1 MSVCGYVLGL
11 GDRHCEN
18 ILMASSN
25 GDCIHVDFNCLFNKG
40 ETLGVP
46 EIVPFRL
53 THNMTEAMGPLGYE
67 GIYRKTCEC
76 SLKILRD
83 YKEPLITILKTFI
96 YDPLVEWKTQT
107 QMKESINGETISAK
121 VINKE
126 FSLIKMMF
134 VLRTFNTLK
143 GQIHLQNITCRLKG
157 MHTTRWISTNS
168 KVKALPLSV
177 EGHVNTLIK
186 VKHNQAFWSLANN

>member
-1 MSVCGYVLGL
+1 MRTFQEPNSWYNARSNFVRTAAVMSVCGYVLGL

-40 ETLGVP
+40 ETLAIP

-96 YDPLVEWKTQT
+96 YDPLVEWKTSNYKNSGT
-107 QMKESINGETISAK
+107 GETISAK
-121 VINKE
+121 VTYYI
-126 FSLIKMMF
+126 
-134 VLRTFNTLK
+134 
-143 GQIHLQNITCRLKG
+143 
-157 MHTTRWISTNS
+157 
-168 KVKALPLSV
+168 
-177 EGHVNTLIK
+177 
-186 VKHNQAFWSLANN
+186 

>member
-67 GIYRKTCEC
+67 GIFRKTCEC

-96 YDPLVEWKTQT
+96 YDPLVEWKTPASF
-107 QMKESINGETISAK
+107 KNNEIGETISAK
-121 VINKE
+121 VNKNIYIYIC
-126 FSLIKMMF
+126 FIK
-134 VLRTFNTLK
+134 LRNLCKLK
-143 GQIHLQNITCRLKG
+143 FLT
-157 MHTTRWISTNS
+157 
-168 KVKALPLSV
+168 
-177 EGHVNTLIK
+177 IK
-186 VKHNQAFWSLANN
+186 VFTFDT

>member
-1 MSVCGYVLGL
+1 MNFYFFNKYQFYTSLFILIKFLGCSIFNQFLFKKSRPTVLYEWFMRTFQEPNSWYNARSNYVRTAAVMSVCGYILGL

-76 SLKILRD
+76 ALKIVRD

-107 QMKESINGETISAK
+107 QMKESNGETISAK
-121 VINKE
+121 VI
-126 FSLIKMMF
+126 
-134 VLRTFNTLK
+134 
-143 GQIHLQNITCRLKG
+143 
-157 MHTTRWISTNS
+157 
-168 KVKALPLSV
+168 
-177 EGHVNTLIK
+177 
-186 VKHNQAFWSLANN
+186 

>member
-1 MSVCGYVLGL
+1 MYRSFLDRYRPTVLYEWFARTFPEPNSWYNARLNYVRTAAVMSVCGYVLGL

-53 THNMTEAMGPLGYE
+53 THNMIEAMGPLGYE
-67 GIYRKTCEC
+67 GCYRKICEV

-83 YKEPLITILKTFI
+83 YRDPLITILKTFI
-96 YDPLVEWKTQT
+96 YDPLVEWKTPANFKSNET
-107 QMKESINGETISAK
+107 GETISAK
-121 VINKE
+121 VRFHYLYYI
-126 FSLIKMMF
+126 FFLLI
-134 VLRTFNTLK
+134 
-143 GQIHLQNITCRLKG
+143 
-157 MHTTRWISTNS
+157 
-168 KVKALPLSV
+168 
-177 EGHVNTLIK
+177 
-186 VKHNQAFWSLANN
+186 